1 VIGGIATVA
10 AAIEEDLRGRLPA
23 QHKKQRAGLAL
34 LAATMLDVRSANLMD
49 LAASLPRAA
58 ERLDMRYQWISR
70 LLGNARI
77 GIEAV
82 MAPYV
87 REVLAR
93 LAADGRRVVL
103 MIDQSQASE
112 RHQVVMVA
120 ARIGGRALPLA
131 WRVKATQGAIGF
143 AEQRLVLEAVA
154 RLLPDGARP
163 VLLGDRF
170 HGTPDLIAWCR
181 RHGWDWRLRLKRDLL
196 VCQEGGETTLAACWA
211 AGEHLLWD
219 VELTAKRVATHIA
232 MVHEPSHPE
241 PWIIALSEAPTVHRA
256 FDHGLRWGIEVVF
269 TQMTKAH
276 LFAADAERD
285 DVADLDLAVGDQ
297 HAIDQQLDQLPLLRE
312 VGIGQARLNPPA
324 EIRRR
329 GGPAGKFGLP
339 VDLGF
344 QLVGLHGHGLQAL
357 LQRLASAL
365 VFRQR
370 NDGEQVGFGQP
381 LQLPFETALTL
392 A

>member
-1 VIGGIATVA
+1 MAWTGWIGVIGGIATVA
-10 AAIEEDLRGRLPA
+10 AAIEEDLPGRLPA

-34 LAATMLDVRSANLMD
+34 LAATMLDVRSADLMD

-58 ERLDMRYQWISR
+58 ERLDMRYPWISR

-143 AEQRLVLEAVA
+143 AEQRAVLATVA
-154 RLLPDGARP
+154 GLLPAGVRP
-163 VLLGDRF
+163 VLIGDRF
-170 HGTPDLIAWCR
+170 YGTPDLIAWCR
-181 RHGWDWRLRLKRDLL
+181 QQGWGWRLRLKQDLL
-196 VCQEGGETTLAACWA
+196 VFEDGGETTVAECFAR
-211 AGEHLLWD
+211 GEYLLSGI
-219 VELTAKRVATHIA
+219 ELTEKRVASHVA
-232 MVHEPSHPE
+232 MVHEPGHPE

-256 FDHGLRWGIEVVF
+256 FDYGLRWGIEAMF
-269 TQMTKAH
+269 SDFKARGFGLEDSH
-276 LFAADAERD
+276 
-285 DVADLDLAVGDQ
+285 
-297 HAIDQQLDQLPLLRE
+297 
-312 VGIGQARLNPPA
+312 
-324 EIRRR
+324 IRRPER
-329 GGPAGKFGLP
+329 LSRLLLVMALALVWAVSTGMGDSVHHATPDEKKPRTGGPATSC
-339 VDLGF
+339 
-344 QLVGLHGHGLQAL
+344 A
-357 LQRLASAL
+357 A
-365 VFRQR
+365 
-370 NDGEQVGFGQP
+370 
-381 LQLPFETALTL
+381 
-392 A
+392 